1 VPRPPSITIASP
13 DHPLDYEVV
22 RALFI
27 EYGKS
32 LGFSLTYQG
41 FDAELAELPGR
52 YAPPTGALLLA
63 RADGVGAGV
72 VGVRQLAPEVGEM
85 KRLYV
90 RPAYRA
96 LRTDEGLS
104 IGRAL
109 AFAIVVEA
117 RALGY
122 RRLRLDT
129 IAGKMAAA
137 IRLYQSMGFTEISPY
152 YPSDIPDTVYMELM
166 LDAEIGQSA

>member
-13 DHPLDYEVV
+13 DHPLDYEAV

-32 LGFSLTYQG
+32 LGFSLGYQG
-41 FDAELAELPGR
+41 FDTELAELPGDMR
-52 YAPPTGALLLA
+52 RRREALLLA
-63 RADGVGAGV
+63 RVDGVGAGM
-72 VGVRQLAPEVGEM
+72 VGVRQLAPEIGEM

-90 RPAYRA
+90 RPTYRA

-109 AFAIVVEA
+109 AFAIVAEA

-129 IAGKMAAA
+129 ISSEMAAA
-137 IRLYQSMGFTEISPY
+137 IRLYKSMGFTEIPPY
-152 YPSDIPDTVYMELM
+152 YPSDIPDTVYMELI
-166 LDAEIGQSA
+166 LDAETGQSA